1 VWFTKTL
8 GETNNKV
15 SQIWNFNI
23 GFVGCNFE
31 EQGDRTID
39 INPKGWCS
47 KHYKDFVNQ
56 TSIRVYTIHII
67 YNRRWKKI
75 TTGKSIVKGAIEVS
89 EHSSKLHF
97 YMFEK
102 SQGKHDSLDCHKSL
116 WNIFH

>member
-1 VWFTKTL
+1 M
-8 GETNNKV
+8 E
-15 SQIWNFNI
+15 
-23 GFVGCNFE
+23 
-31 EQGDRTID
+31 
-39 INPKGWCS
+39 
-47 KHYKDFVNQ
+47 
-56 TSIRVYTIHII
+56 
-67 YNRRWKKI
+67 KI